1 LSLAGQA
8 QAKTRQKILKTPIG
22 AAFEAF
28 SVKRRANTGV
38 QRFRQAFADSVL
50 RAPASTR
57 RARCANGRSPMK
69 AYVATT
75 GAVFVLITLA
85 HILRIVLE
93 GSRLAKSPF
102 FILVTLIAAA
112 LAIWAWRLLRQRP

>member
-1 LSLAGQA
+1 
-8 QAKTRQKILKTPIG
+8 
-22 AAFEAF
+22 
-28 SVKRRANTGV
+28 
-38 QRFRQAFADSVL
+38 
-50 RAPASTR
+50 
-57 RARCANGRSPMK
+57 MK